1 MSLTATRQNYLPS
14 SYFSRFLPIFVGLF
28 SKMGHMKTNNK
39 KVLQIKYVKCLRPH
53 PAEDVDKLQ
62 STCGTVVTAELQVTE
77 HLFDF
82 SFRVSE
88 KCL

>member
-1 MSLTATRQNYLPS
+1 
-14 SYFSRFLPIFVGLF
+14 
-28 SKMGHMKTNNK
+28 MGHMKTNNK

-82 SFRVSE
+82 SFRASE